1 LNKKRKEQDQKK
13 EQIYQEEKMKSRS
26 VRNDEDE
33 VIRLKDKELLEQ
45 YEKYVYEQ
53 QLKEYL

>member
-1 LNKKRKEQDQKK
+1 
-13 EQIYQEEKMKSRS
+13 MKSRS
-26 VRNDEDE
+26 VKNDEDE

-53 QLKEYL
+53 QLKEYLQLMKENPYAPRLIHHSK